1 MSRGISSKFI
11 PFQMQRRNSQGWKP
25 TIRLIFLLV
34 GGWLV
39 LIPDSTPAQ
48 AQISNSNVL
57 LVQETGEILPPPP
70 IPFGQQPSPQLQPIQ
85 AVDFN
90 QPEVNFQPT
99 QPVQDNQLEQ
109 NFQPSQPLQNN
120 QFEQNFQPSQPLPN
134 NQFEQNFQPSQRSQF
149 SQYNQNFERY
159 LVYVDGN
166 DSQTLQAIRQIEPSA
181 YIRQF
186 QGRTVIQSGVF
197 NRVANAQQRVNEL
210 QSRGIYNARIIS
222 FGNGQEINADNG
234 NYNYRDDRN
243 NINANRRASR
253 YYVAIPTTSEQ
264 LPAIAAQVRQNLS
277 GYTQDLGRSGG
288 VLERTQ
294 PRGPH
299 VAVGPFQNRFQA
311 EEWNKYIRKIGYG
324 NARVYY
330 GK

>member
-11 PFQMQRRNSQGWKP
+11 PFQMLRQSSQGWKP
-25 TIRLIFLLV
+25 SLTVLFLLV

-48 AQISNSNVL
+48 AQISNSNL
-57 LVQETGEILPPPP
+57 LLAQEGEILPPPP
-70 IPFGQQPSPQLQPIQ
+70 IPFGQQPSPQLQPAQ
-85 AVDFN
+85 SQDFN
-90 QPEVNFQPT
+90 QPEVNFQPS
-99 QPVQDNQLEQ
+99 QPIQNNQPEV

-120 QFEQNFQPSQPLPN
+120 QFEQNFQPSQPV
-134 NQFEQNFQPSQRSQF
+134 QF
-149 SQYNQNFERY
+149 SQYNQNERY
-159 LVYVDGN
+159 LVYVDGS
-166 DSQTLQAIRQIEPSA
+166 DYQTLQAIRQIEPSA

-197 NRVANAQQRVNEL
+197 NRVSNAQQRVNEL

-222 FGNGQEINADNG
+222 FGNGQEINAGNG
-234 NYNYRDDRN
+234 SFIGYRN
-243 NINANRRASR
+243 NINANRRVSR

-264 LPAIAAQVRQNLS
+264 LPAIAAQLRQNL
-277 GYTQDLGRSGG
+277 GQFTQDFGRSGG
-288 VLERTQ
+288 VLERRQ

-311 EEWNKYIRKIGYG
+311 EEWNKYIRNIGYG

>member
-1 MSRGISSKFI
+1 MLRRSSE
-11 PFQMQRRNSQGWKP
+11 GWKP
-25 TIRLIFLLV
+25 TVAVLFLLV

-57 LVQETGEILPPPP
+57 LAQEGEILPP
-70 IPFGQQPSPQLQPIQ
+70 IPFGQQPSPQLQPAQ
-85 AVDFN
+85 PQDFN
-90 QPEVNFQPT
+90 QPEVNFQPS
-99 QPVQDNQLEQ
+99 QPVQNNQPEV

-120 QFEQNFQPSQPLPN
+120 QFEQNFQPSQPT
-134 NQFEQNFQPSQRSQF
+134 QF

-159 LVYVDGN
+159 LVYVDGSN
-166 DSQTLQAIRQIEPSA
+166 FQTLEAIRQIEPSA

-197 NRVANAQQRVNEL
+197 NRVTNAQQRVNEL

-222 FGNGQEINADNG
+222 FGNGQEINTDNG
-234 NYNYRDDRN
+234 NYRDDRN
-243 NINANRRASR
+243 NINASRRVSR

-264 LPAIAAQVRQNLS
+264 LRAIATQVRQNL
-277 GYTQDLGRSGG
+277 GRFTQDLGRSGG

-311 EEWNKYIRKIGYG
+311 EEWNKYIRNIGYG

>member
-1 MSRGISSKFI
+1 MAV
-11 PFQMQRRNSQGWKP
+11 
-25 TIRLIFLLV
+25 LFLLV
-34 GGWLV
+34 GGLLV

-48 AQISNSNVL
+48 AQISNSNL
-57 LVQETGEILPPPP
+57 LLAQEGEILPPPP
-70 IPFGQQPSPQLQPIQ
+70 IPFGQQPSPQLQPAQ
-85 AVDFN
+85 PQDFN
-90 QPEVNFQPT
+90 QPEANFQPIQT
-99 QPVQDNQLEQ
+99 VQDTQFEQ
-109 NFQPSQPLQNN
+109 NFQPSQPLPNN

-134 NQFEQNFQPSQRSQF
+134 NQFEQNFQPSQPPQF

-159 LVYVDGN
+159 LVYVDGS
-166 DSQTLQAIRQIEPSA
+166 DFQTLQAIRQIEPSA

-243 NINANRRASR
+243 NINANRRVSR

-264 LPAIAAQVRQNLS
+264 LGAIAAQLRQNLS
-277 GYTQDLGRSGG
+277 QFTQDLGRSGG
-288 VLERTQ
+288 VIERTQ

-311 EEWNKYIRKIGYG
+311 EEWNKYIRNIGYG

>member
-1 MSRGISSKFI
+1 MSRGISSQFI
-11 PFQMQRRNSQGWKP
+11 SFQMLRRNSQGWKP
-25 TIRLIFLLV
+25 TMAVLFLLV
-34 GGWLV
+34 GGLLV

-48 AQISNSNVL
+48 AQISNSNL
-57 LVQETGEILPPPP
+57 LLAQEGEILPPPP
-70 IPFGQQPSPQLQPIQ
+70 IPFGQQPSPQLQPAQ
-85 AVDFN
+85 PQDFN
-90 QPEVNFQPT
+90 QPEANFQPIQT
-99 QPVQDNQLEQ
+99 VQDTQFEQ
-109 NFQPSQPLQNN
+109 NFQPSQPLPNN

-134 NQFEQNFQPSQRSQF
+134 NQFEQNFQPSQPPQF

-159 LVYVDGN
+159 LVYVDGS
-166 DSQTLQAIRQIEPSA
+166 DFQTLQAIRQIEPSA

-243 NINANRRASR
+243 NINANRRVSR

-264 LPAIAAQVRQNLS
+264 LGAIAAQLRQNLS
-277 GYTQDLGRSGG
+277 QFTQDLGRSGG
-288 VLERTQ
+288 VIERTQ

-311 EEWNKYIRKIGYG
+311 EEWNKYIRNIGYG

>member
-1 MSRGISSKFI
+1 MSSMSRGISSQFI
-11 PFQMQRRNSQGWKP
+11 PFQMPRQSSEGWKP
-25 TIRLIFLLV
+25 TIRLLFLLV
-34 GGWLV
+34 GGCLV

-48 AQISNSNVL
+48 AQIFNSNVL
-57 LVQETGEILPPPP
+57 LAQETGEILPPPP
-70 IPFGQQPSPQLQPIQ
+70 IPFGQQPSPQLQPSQ
-85 AVDFN
+85 AEDFN
-90 QPEVNFQPT
+90 QPEV
-99 QPVQDNQLEQ
+99 

-120 QFEQNFQPSQPLPN
+120 QFEQNFQPPQPLPN
-134 NQFEQNFQPSQRSQF
+134 NQFEQNFQPSQPSQF

-159 LVYVDGN
+159 LVYVDGSN
-166 DSQTLQAIRQIEPSA
+166 FQTLEAIRQIEPSA

-243 NINANRRASR
+243 NINANRRVSR

-264 LPAIAAQVRQNLS
+264 LRAIAAQVRQNL
-277 GYTQDLGRSGG
+277 GRFTQDLGRSGG

-311 EEWNKYIRKIGYG
+311 EEWNKYIRNIGYG

>member
-1 MSRGISSKFI
+1 MSRGISSQFI
-11 PFQMQRRNSQGWKP
+11 PFPMLRRSSQGWKP
-25 TIRLIFLLV
+25 TLRLLFLLM
-34 GGWLV
+34 GGCLV
-39 LIPDSTPAQ
+39 LISDSTVAQ

-57 LVQETGEILPPPP
+57 LAQENGEILPPPP
-70 IPFGQQPSPQLQPIQ
+70 IPFGQQPSPQLQQSQ
-85 AVDFN
+85 AEDFN
-90 QPEVNFQPT
+90 QSEVNFQPT
-99 QPVQDNQLEQ
+99 QPVQD
-109 NFQPSQPLQNN
+109 N

-134 NQFEQNFQPSQRSQF
+134 NQFEQNFQPSQPSQF

-159 LVYVDGN
+159 LVYVDGS
-166 DSQTLQAIRQIEPSA
+166 DFQTLQAIRQIEPSA

-186 QGRTVIQSGVF
+186 QGRNVIQSGVF
-197 NRVANAQQRVNEL
+197 NRVGNAQQRVNEL

-243 NINANRRASR
+243 NINANRRVSR

-264 LPAIAAQVRQNLS
+264 LRAIAAQVRQNL
-277 GYTQDLGRSGG
+277 GRFTQDLGRSGG

-311 EEWNKYIRKIGYG
+311 EEWNKYIRNIGYG

>member
-1 MSRGISSKFI
+1 MSRGISSQFI
-11 PFQMQRRNSQGWKP
+11 PFPMLHRSFEGWKP
-25 TIRLIFLLV
+25 TMRLLFLLV

-39 LIPDSTPAQ
+39 LIPDFTPAQ

-57 LVQETGEILPPPP
+57 LAQETGEILPPPP

-85 AVDFN
+85 AENFN
-90 QPEVNFQPT
+90 QSEVNFQPI
-99 QPVQDNQLEQ
+99 QPVQDNQFEQ
-109 NFQPSQPLQNN
+109 NFQPAQPLPNN
-120 QFEQNFQPSQPLPN
+120 RFEQNFQPSQP
-134 NQFEQNFQPSQRSQF
+134 SQF

-159 LVYVDGN
+159 LVYVDGS
-166 DSQTLQAIRQIEPSA
+166 DFQTLQAIRQIEPSA
-181 YIRQF
+181 YIRQI

-197 NRVANAQQRVNEL
+197 NRVTNAQQRVNEL

-234 NYNYRDDRN
+234 NYRDDRN
-243 NINANRRASR
+243 NINANRQASR

-264 LPAIAAQVRQNLS
+264 LPAIAAQVRQNL
-277 GYTQDLGRSGG
+277 GGLTQDLGRSGG

-299 VAVGPFQNRFQA
+299 VAVGPFPNRFQA
-311 EEWNKYIRKIGYG
+311 EEWNKYMRKIGYS